1 MTQEQAILYLRG
13 LPEHAELMRNAY
25 LDDDGCG
32 SAERFVYSEEFAQ
45 VLAILGPRMKGATI
59 LDLGAGKELGPMPSL
74 NQEPVWR
81 MRWNRTKVA
90 RLGVALFRG

>member
-1 MTQEQAILYLRG
+1 MCAQPSCMRRAMTQEQAILYLRG

-32 SAERFVYSEEFAQ
+32 SAERFIYSEEFAQ

-59 LDLGAGKELGPMPSL
+59 LDLGAGRYG
-74 NQEPVWR
+74 
-81 MRWNRTKVA
+81 
-90 RLGVALFRG
+90 